1 MAEFLLELRT
11 EEVPARMQRRACED
25 LERLIGTKLKEAEI
39 AATGIKAHATPRRLA
54 LHLDGLP
61 AAQGDR
67 QIEHRGPRVDAPTKA
82 IEGFLKSRGIARE
95 ACEER
100 ETEKGKFLFYL
111 EKKPGRATSDVL
123 GEIVPAALGDMPWP
137 KSMRWGAGSMRW
149 VRPVHGLLALFDGKV
164 VSMEF
169 AGLKAGDQAV
179 GHRFLSPRAFPV
191 RRFKDYAANLRANHV
206 LLDID
211 DRKRVIAED
220 VRISADKEGLGF
232 KAEDE
237 LLEEVAGLV
246 EWPVVLI
253 GSIDAPFM
261 ALPPEV
267 LTAVMRKHQKY
278 FPLLAED
285 GALAPRFA
293 LVANIHAR
301 DGGKAIVAGNE
312 RVLRARFADAKFFWD
327 LDRKTR
333 LVDLVPKLADVT
345 FHAKL
350 GSIADKVGR
359 LKKLARAIAAKGWI
373 AECDPAAAERAAELC
388 KADLVSGMVG
398 EFAELQGIMGRYYA
412 RFAGESDAVAEAIR
426 EHYAPQ
432 GPKDMCPTAP
442 VSVAVA
448 LADKLDSLAGF
459 FSIDEKPT
467 GSKDPFALRR
477 AALGTIRIIIEN
489 KLKVP
494 LKQAFEMSVECLKES
509 SFTGASQDI
518 TAKTGSHAR
527 VSFLRAIPEEQA
539 KQLSADLL
547 AFFADRLK
555 VHMREQGL
563 AHDLID
569 AVFALSGEDDFI
581 RLIARVEALRDFLG
595 TDDGKNLLAAHRRAS
610 NILRIEEKKDGK
622 SYDGEP
628 KGTLFKQA
636 EETDLHNLLFEI
648 VKLVDKALSSEKF
661 GPAMQAL
668 AALRRPVDAFFDKV
682 KVNADEPDVR
692 VNRLYL
698 LSRIRGA
705 LGRVADF
712 SRIEG

>member
-25 LERLIGTKLKEAEI
+25 LERLISAKLKEAEL
-39 AATGIKAHATPRRLA
+39 ASTSIKAHATPRRLA
-54 LHLDGLP
+54 LQVDGLP
-61 AAQGDR
+61 LAQGDR
-67 QIEHRGPRVDAPTKA
+67 QIEHRGPRVDAPAKA
-82 IEGFLKSRGIARE
+82 IEGFLKARGIARE

-100 ETEKGKFLFYL
+100 ETEKGKFLFYV
-111 EKKPGRATSDVL
+111 EAKKGRATTEVL
-123 GEIVPAALGDMPWP
+123 GEIVPAALADLPWP
-137 KSMRWGAGSMRW
+137 KSMRWGAGTIRW
-149 VRPVHGLLALFDGKV
+149 VRPIHGLIAIFDGKIV
-164 VSMEF
+164 PMEF
-169 AGLKAGDQAV
+169 AGHKASDQAV
-179 GHRFLSPRAFPV
+179 GHRFLAPKAFPV

-206 LLDID
+206 LLDLD

-220 VRISADKEGLGF
+220 ITVSAEKEGLTF
-232 KAEDE
+232 KSEDD

-253 GSIDAPFM
+253 GSIDQEFM

-278 FPLLAED
+278 FPLQGAD

-293 LVANIHAR
+293 VVANIHAR

-312 RVLRARFADAKFFWD
+312 RVLRARFSDAKFFWD
-327 LDRKTR
+327 LDRKSR
-333 LVDLVPKLADVT
+333 LDDFAPKLAEIT

-350 GSIADKVGR
+350 GTVADKVGR

-373 AECDPAAAERAAELC
+373 KDCDPVAAERAAALC

-398 EFAELQGIMGRYYA
+398 EFAELQGVMGRYYA
-412 RFAGESDAVAEAIR
+412 RLGSESDAVAEAIR

-432 GPKDMCPTAP
+432 GPKDICPTAP
-442 VSVAVA
+442 ISLAVA
-448 LADKLDSLAGF
+448 LADKLDTLVNF
-459 FSIDEKPT
+459 FAIDEKPT

-477 AALGTIRIIIEN
+477 AALGILRIILEN
-489 KLKVP
+489 KLRLPLGKVIDLALEAGAP
-494 LKQAFEMSVECLKES
+494 AKDKAALK
-509 SFTGASQDI
+509 T
-518 TAKTGSHAR
+518 
-527 VSFLRAIPEEQA
+527 
-539 KQLSADLL
+539 DLL
-547 AFFADRLK
+547 DFFADRLK

-569 AVFALSGEDDFI
+569 AVFALGGEDDFI

-648 VKLVDKALSSEKF
+648 VKLVDKALSTEKF

-668 AALRRPVDAFFDKV
+668 ATLRKPVDAFFDKV
-682 KVNADEPDVR
+682 KVNVEEADIR
-692 VNRLYL
+692 ANRLHL